1 MSCCNYLG
9 GVWCLDILIR
19 GGLLSLRCI
28 AVQGSDRHGLLWGT
42 LCSDTVSLSA
52 CESRLLNIEAFKN
65 ATADFISVNGFHRA
79 RNTAERKGSIFLCCI
94 SSSVLR
100 LEKMTV
106 IAVTLFSNPLS
117 SVAIAEWPPYRGVFL
132 RGGTIRLCA
141 YSDL

>member
-1 MSCCNYLG
+1 M
-9 GVWCLDILIR
+9 DILIR

-79 RNTAERKGSIFLCCI
+79 RNTAERKGSVFLCCI

-100 LEKMTV
+100 LGKNDGDCCHTV
-106 IAVTLFSNPLS
+106 LKSAFFCSN
-117 SVAIAEWPPYRGVFL
+117 
-132 RGGTIRLCA
+132 C
-141 YSDL
+141 